1 MTYPEPTILPSG
13 EFPVEQ
19 GTHVIVLN
27 LVTDPS
33 TLYALDRLRDCCA
46 DFKIQLAHILQK
58 RVHRL
63 RDDTRFI
70 GARKEMDKLMSS
82 RSESKDKT
90 GRLKELRDTIRD
102 LAREYEVDSQ
112 SAYNETR
119 VLRKLNIYY
128 YLLNSQIAQRIC
140 EDLMAG
146 IEKVLRG
153 EGTDLRIPRRY
164 DVDTIVA
171 KQDGI
176 GLVLGLTGGMV
187 TVSFRGVV
195 RTSTYPG
202 EERNKRPIYK
212 TEKRKVTIEAK
223 ATRTSDAMEEID
235 ALRDRYAKYKFSGLA
250 NGYNPV
256 RYCAI
261 RRVLYMEKGQ
271 VRHGYQLIIVV
282 SGDAPRRKGTRPIG
296 EGKAGLDA
304 STFAHAFVSEQEAL
318 IITPSPSMDRLA
330 EKIADIQTRMDE
342 IFREANKDWFD
353 EKGRFRRPEDRA
365 IRSKGLDKPKE
376 YLRLR
381 WRIRLAWQRYR
392 DTRKAE
398 FNRVANLLVGKARVF
413 IMEDM
418 KYRAMQKRG
427 HHEVTVTHKRE
438 DGTVAATTETQSFR
452 RFGRSMVKAAPGMF
466 FEILERKV
474 LAAGG
479 TFVRLNPADIK
490 ASQYNPITGE
500 CERHDLDERAIRIA
514 DELYVQRDL
523 LAAYNLMH
531 AVKVTVADSAVRPE
545 SREKER
551 EDVNKTERARLRL
564 KTPKK
569 SKKRER
575 YVIDAKS
582 CRDGFQEFVRHSEST
597 ILEALAEGKPMPYS
611 VGLDKFR
618 EIYKNHLCLSEI
630 SA

>member
-1 MTYPEPTILPSG
+1 MDYPEIDLQSSD
-13 EFPVEQ
+13 ELAIEQ
-19 GTHVIVLN
+19 GTHVIRLN
-27 LVTDPS
+27 LVAGPDI
-33 TLYALDRLRDCCA
+33 LFALDKLLRCCA
-46 DFKIQLAHILQK
+46 DYKIQLAHSLRK
-58 RVHRL
+58 RVHLL
-63 RDDTRFI
+63 RDDARFI
-70 GARKEMDKLMSS
+70 KARREEDKLKRS

-90 GRLKELRDTIRD
+90 ARLKEQ
-102 LAREYEVDSQ
+102 REYIQSLAKEYCLDSQ
-112 SAYNETR
+112 SVHVEAKG
-119 VLRKLNIYY
+119 LRKLGIYL
-128 YLLNSQIAQRIC
+128 YLLNSQIAQRIAQ
-140 EDLMAG
+140 DLLAG
-146 IEKVLRG
+146 IGKVLSG
-153 EGTDLRIPRRY
+153 EASDISVPKRSE
-164 DVDTIVA
+164 VNTIVA
-171 KQDGI
+171 KQDGS
-176 GLVLGLTGGMV
+176 GLIRGLYGGKV
-187 TVSFRGVV
+187 TVSFRGIV
-195 RTSTYPG
+195 REMIQKDG
-202 EERNKRPIYK
+202 DNKGKPNYLK
-212 TEKRKVTIEAK
+212 VKCKVTVEAT
-223 ATRTSDAMEEID
+223 ATRRSDAMDEIE
-235 ALRDRYAKYKFSGLA
+235 ALRPKYASYKFSGLA

-261 RRVLYMEKGQ
+261 RRRLYEENGQ
-271 VRHGYQLIIVV
+271 VRHGYELLIVV
-282 SGDAPRRKGTRPIG
+282 TGRAPRRKGWRPIG

-304 STFAHAFVSEQEAL
+304 STFAHTFVSEQEAL
-318 IITPSPSMDRLA
+318 IITPSPSMDKLA
-330 EKIADIQTRMDE
+330 EKIADIQTRMDK
-342 IFREANKDWFD
+342 IFRKANKDWFD
-353 EKGRFRRPEDRA
+353 EKGRFRRPEDGE

-413 IMEDM
+413 VMEDM
-418 KYRAMQKRG
+418 QYKGMQKRG

-466 FEILERKV
+466 FEILERKA

-514 DELYVQRDL
+514 DDLYVQRDL

-531 AVKVTVADSAVRPE
+531 AVKETVADSAVRPE
-545 SREKER
+545 AREKER
-551 EDVNKTERARLRL
+551 EDVDKTGRTRLRL

-618 EIYKNHLCLSEI
+618 EIYKNHPCLSEI